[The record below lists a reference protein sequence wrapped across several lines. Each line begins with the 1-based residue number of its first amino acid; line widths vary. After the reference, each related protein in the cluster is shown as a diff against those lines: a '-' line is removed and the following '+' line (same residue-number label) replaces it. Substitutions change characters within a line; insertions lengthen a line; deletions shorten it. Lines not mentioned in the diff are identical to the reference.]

1 MQFLTEKKRSSSF
14 QQLTEKL
21 SPNSSVKTIWQHI
34 RVLTSTYTPF
44 NLKLIKSH
52 NVSITDPA
60 AIAST
65 FAEHYSN
72 QSDTSNFHALF
83 ISNFTFAE
91 SIQCAENKCSK
102 ALALENY
109 NFNIRELEECL
120 NTLSGTTPGV
130 DKITYQMIK
139 NAPIIFKQRII
150 DLYNNIFLTGTI
162 PEIFKTALIVPIKK
176 SDKPLDEITSY
187 RPISLLP
194 CLSKVLEKLI
204 TKQKD

>member
-1 MQFLTEKKRSSSF
+1 MVAKSSSF
-14 QQLTEKL
+14 QQLIEKL
-21 SPNSSVKTIWQHI
+21 FPNSSVKTIWQHI

-44 NLKLIKSH
+44 NQKLIKSH

-91 SIQCAENKCSK
+91 SIQCVENQCSK
-102 ALALENY
+102 ALLLEN

-120 NTLSGTTPGV
+120 KTLSGTTPGV
-130 DKITYQMIK
+130 DKVTYQMIK
-139 NAPIIFKQRII
+139 NASIIFKQRII
-150 DLYNNIFLTGTI
+150 NLYNKIFLTGAI